1 MEFTWGTGGLPSF
14 TGLFDPG
21 WWDRMRDSTTSGHF
35 SPEATIL
42 TVGIFALAGVCIAV
56 GLLVTIRFRRGDNQ
70 PATWIVRPDAVR
82 DLLDS
87 ALAQRS
93 KMRVGFVRDDPGTRS
108 TDATILSIDPIRGI
122 ELEMTSLI
130 RANPSW
136 VGKYVV
142 CDFSQRPDPRK
153 DYHNFYSFVVP
164 ILAIRKAGDDFIHMT
179 VAWPTRLELE
189 QKRAFLR
196 VDPPKDM
203 VLGLDIWPEAM
214 VRGIQGNFGDPTSW
228 GDPLLTLNPR
238 GGLPGPEVRNISAGG
253 LRLEIRADAAH
264 SRRSMFE
271 VGARFLV
278 RLELAIPDEEQ
289 TLVCFLAAR
298 MQNIYG
304 DPTKAGL
311 KAYGLR
317 FLSLGV
323 PSDTPLKTLTWK
335 TVPSG
340 VPAIDDWAFRR
351 HLEIYR
357 ARGEA

>member
-1 MEFTWGTGGLPSF
+1 MLN
-14 TGLFDPG
+14 
-21 WWDRMRDSTTSGHF
+21 STTSGHF

-42 TVGIFALAGVCIAV
+42 TVGVFALAGICIAV
-56 GLLVTIRFRRGDNQ
+56 GLFVSVRFRRIEHQ
-70 PATWIVRPDAVR
+70 PSSWIVKPTAVR
-82 DLLDS
+82 GLLES

-93 KMRVGFVRDDPGTRS
+93 KMRVGFVRDDPGARS
-108 TDATILSIDPIRGI
+108 TDATILSVDPVLGI
-122 ELEMTSLI
+122 ELEMTTLV
-130 RANPSW
+130 RANQSW

-153 DYHNFYSFVVP
+153 DYHNFYAFVVP
-164 ILAIRKAGDDFIHMT
+164 ILGIAKAGDDFIHMT
-179 VAWPTRLELE
+179 VAWPDRLELE

-196 VDPPKDM
+196 VEPPKGSI
-203 VLGLDIWPEAM
+203 LGLDLWPEAM
-214 VRGIQGNFGDPTSW
+214 VRGVQGNFGDPSSW
-228 GDPLLTLNPR
+228 GEPLLRLAPR

-253 LRLEIRADAAH
+253 LRLEIRVDAAH
-264 SRRSMFE
+264 GRRSMFE
-271 VGARFLV
+271 PGARFLL
-278 RLELAIPDEEQ
+278 RLELAVPEEEGS
-289 TLVCFLAAR
+289 LVCFLAAR
-298 MQNIYG
+298 MQNTYG
-304 DPTKAGL
+304 DPEVIGL

-323 PSDTPLKTLTWK
+323 PSDTPLRTLTWK